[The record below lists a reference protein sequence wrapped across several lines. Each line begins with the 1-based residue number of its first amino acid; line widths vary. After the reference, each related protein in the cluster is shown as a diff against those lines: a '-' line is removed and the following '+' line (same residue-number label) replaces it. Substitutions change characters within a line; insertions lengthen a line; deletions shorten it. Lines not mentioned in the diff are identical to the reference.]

1 MSKDS
6 FKAFVSKKPELAE
19 YVKDNTMTWQKF
31 YEIYDIYGENE
42 EIWNKYTTTRQTNK
56 ISELIKKFDPE
67 SFEKWALRNPNDYR
81 YLMNKWSL
89 NHDVERLSIAIDNV
103 RRRRAENPTAQRRS
117 DE

>member
-19 YVKDNTMTWQKF
+19 YVKDNTMTCQKF

-67 SFEKWALRNPNDYR
+67 SFEKHIKTAQKALDIFSE
-81 YLMNKWSL
+81 LAIKK
-89 NHDVERLSIAIDNV
+89 ESIA
-103 RRRRAENPTAQRRS
+103 
-117 DE
+117 DEIPSIERPINKFFGD